1 MSWEILDILVKEH
14 GVYLAFIVVIGWAYW
29 QERKENR
36 LRTKEQAAAEREDTK
51 VMITVLVEVR
61 DALRAFK
68 EVLERKFPRAD

>member
-1 MSWEILDILVKEH
+1 MSWEIFEILVKEH
-14 GVYLAFIVVIGWAYW
+14 GVYLAFLIVVTWAYW

-68 EVLERKFPRAD
+68 EVLERKFPRVD